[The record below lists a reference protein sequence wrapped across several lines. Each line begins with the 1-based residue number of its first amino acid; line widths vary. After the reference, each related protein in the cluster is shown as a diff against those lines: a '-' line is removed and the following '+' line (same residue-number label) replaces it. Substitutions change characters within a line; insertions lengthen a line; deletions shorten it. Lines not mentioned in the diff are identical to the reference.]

1 MGKVISIFDH
11 VTNKEQDRIKT
22 RLEQIQ
28 ILKKQVAE
36 LKYSIQ
42 NFGGSND
49 LIITDLNYYYYKL
62 SQEEFNLKE

>member
-28 ILKKQVAE
+28 ILKKQVVE

-42 NFGGSND
+42 NFGRSNE